1 MAAGWGDNPMTL
13 NFQNNVNFING
24 EYVKSTSSEII
35 EVLSPSTGK
44 KIGEIPSGT
53 QEDAQN
59 ALKVAD
65 DAQKSW
71 AKLPSRQ
78 RQNILRKF
86 ANLIR
91 DNKSVLAPMIVAE
104 QGKLL
109 SVAEMEVDVTATFID
124 YACDNALTIEGD
136 ILPSDNEDEKI
147 YIHKVPRGVVV
158 GITAW
163 NFPLALAGRKIG
175 PALITGNSIIIKP
188 TQETPLATTELGRI
202 ANEAGIPAGVLNV
215 LNGSGSVVG
224 QSLCE
229 SPITKMITMTGS
241 TFAGKKIYQTSAEYM
256 TPVMLELGGKAPM
269 VVMENADLDQAVDAA
284 LWGRFA
290 NCGQVC
296 TCVERL
302 YVQESVYE
310 AFMDKFVPAVK
321 ALKVGDPMNPD
332 TQMGPK
338 CNQREI
344 ENIDHIVQESVKQG
358 ATVALGGKTAS
369 VDGFEGGCWY
379 EPTLLVDVEQSNIAV
394 HEETFG
400 PILPIVKVKDIDEA
414 ISHCNDSIYGL
425 SAYVFTKNFFEI
437 NRFINELEVGE
448 VYVNRGMGEQ
458 HQGFHNGW
466 KQSGFGGEDGKFG
479 LEQYLEKKTVYIN
492 EAQ

>member
-1 MAAGWGDNPMTL
+1 M
-13 NFQNNVNFING
+13 NFQNNVNFIGG
-24 EYVKSTSSEII
+24 EYVSSKVDGIISIKSPATGEEI
-35 EVLSPSTGK
+35 GQ
-44 KIGEIPSGT
+44 IPKGCA
-53 QEDAQN
+53 EDAQHVLEVAN
-59 ALKVAD
+59 A
-65 DAQKSW
+65 AQKKW
-71 AKLPSRQ
+71 AKMTARQ
-78 RQNILRKF
+78 RQGILRNF
-86 ANLIR
+86 ANKIR
-91 DNKSVLAPMIVAE
+91 ENKDILAPMLVAE
-104 QGKLL
+104 QGKLI

-124 YACDNALTIEGD
+124 YAADWALTIEGD

-175 PALITGNSIIIKP
+175 PALVTGNSIILKP

-215 LNGSGSVVG
+215 INGSGSVVG
-224 QSLCE
+224 QALCE
-229 SPITKMITMTGS
+229 SPITKFITMTGS
-241 TFAGKKIYQTSAEYM
+241 TVAGKMIYKTSAEYM

-269 VVMENADLDQAVDAA
+269 VVMNDADLDQAVEAA

-302 YVQESVYE
+302 YVQEGIYDD
-310 AFMDKFVPAVK
+310 FMAKFLPAVK
-321 ALKVGDPMNPD
+321 ALKVGDPMDRD

-344 ENIDHIVQESVKQG
+344 ENIDHIVQESIKQG
-358 ATVALGGKTAS
+358 ATVATGAKTAA
-369 VDGFEGGCWY
+369 VDGMEGGCWY
-379 EPTLLVDVEQSNIAV
+379 EPTVLVDVKQDNIAV

-400 PILPIVKVKDIDEA
+400 PVLPIVKVKDIDQA
-414 ISHCNDSIYGL
+414 IEFCNDSIYGL
-425 SAYVFTKNFFEI
+425 SAYVFSKNFYDI
-437 NRFINELEVGE
+437 NRFIEDLEVGE

-479 LEQYLEKKTVYIN
+479 LEQYLEKKTVYLK
-492 EAQ
+492 EVK